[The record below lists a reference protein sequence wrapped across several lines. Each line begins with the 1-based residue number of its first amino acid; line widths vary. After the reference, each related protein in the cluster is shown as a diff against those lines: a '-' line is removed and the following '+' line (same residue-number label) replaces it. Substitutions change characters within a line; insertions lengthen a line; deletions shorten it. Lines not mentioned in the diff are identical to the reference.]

1 MYIYL
6 EPKWPLCLKVN
17 PTKQGL
23 FQPKQGSFEFQVYNR
38 YIYIYIQIYICIIYG
53 TLFCLPHICSLL
65 LGFNPPTSAGWC
77 PPTVNL
83 LERKCCSPT
92 KKGKSYQTKQV
103 FRALLVRLH
112 QLASYSLPPVH
123 NKVNT
128 LVSPR
133 SKNVRCLQHNH
144 EHRYAKKNMLALLH
158 WKQKVGLQEKY
169 ARQFF

>member
-1 MYIYL
+1 MFPWHCRWSLSEGEASTFKSRYNICIYIYSVRMYIYIYL
-6 EPKWPLCLKVN
+6 EPKWPLFLKIN

-38 YIYIYIQIYICIIYG
+38 YIYIHMHNLRYA
-53 TLFCLPHICSLL
+53 FCLPPICPLL

-123 NKVNT
+123 NKVNPT
-128 LVSPR
+128 LTPIRKCQGSTA
-133 SKNVRCLQHNH
+133 Q
-144 EHRYAKKNMLALLH
+144 
-158 WKQKVGLQEKY
+158 
-169 ARQFF
+169 